1 VTLRFFLV
9 LIGAM
14 LAAAPA
20 AGQSPGLASA
30 IGAGQVG
37 ERFDGYMGFVN
48 VPSGE
53 VRRQVA
59 AINLRRRNLYIE
71 LAARRNVTPEAVGIA
86 TACELLGR
94 VGIGEAYMLKD
105 GAWRRRAAGQP
116 APVPDYCR

>member
-1 VTLRFFLV
+1 MTLRFFLV

-59 AINLRRRNLYIE
+59 AINLRSRNLYIE